1 MKKKKKK
8 MYVYTFNYFIER
20 NFNENLNETKFQRYN
35 IFNASPNIKE
45 DISADIS
52 NFRENLRTRKG
63 KKKKQFWKTRGKK
76 KIQTT
81 N

>member
-1 MKKKKKK
+1 

-63 KKKKQFWKTRGKK
+63 KKKKNNFGKRGGKK
-76 KIQTT
+76 K
-81 N
+81 NSNDELNVHAR